1 MVLGRLSLKANGGP
15 APPGVLQKR
24 RLALLS
30 ILAIAGENGIS
41 RDRVM
46 AYLWP
51 ESSSERSR
59 HALDQ
64 LIYAVRRVLGVGAII
79 SRAADLTLG
88 PPVVSSDL
96 RDFTRAIRE
105 QRWDD
110 AVACYGGPLL
120 DGVFL
125 ADSHELESWIDSERA
140 RISQDHERAL
150 ENLALEAASRGDHHG
165 STGWWRRLSAADPSS
180 SRIALALMQ
189 SMANAG
195 ERPAAIRHARV
206 YQDLVRV
213 ELGVEPNP
221 KVEALAISLTRT
233 GESEGRTDGGI
244 PLAKH
249 TGTGV
254 DDASTS
260 ASEFQPPEALDGG
273 GLANQW
279 RIAAVLALAGA
290 TAVFAFSR
298 FSAADDWGTH
308 PETVVSSSKLL
319 DPQAR
324 LLYLRGLNSWNSRSK
339 EGLDSAIVSFR
350 RAIEIEPDYA
360 QAYGGLASAY
370 VLLGY
375 SGYRPA
381 DAMFPKARIA
391 ALRAIELDSTI
402 ASAHAALGL
411 ELTWERQFAS
421 AELAYRRGLSLDPNY
436 ATAHQWYGML
446 LKILGRMDEAVR
458 ETGIAANL
466 DPLST
471 QIQNTYATF
480 LSASGQPRAALDH
493 YQRMIGE
500 EPDSEWVRRNP
511 WLLTNMAAVY
521 AANGMFDK
529 ALESAERAVRI
540 TPGHPRSLRALA
552 LVHSRMGR
560 VDLAREVFAQV
571 DNAHE
576 HYTADRAF
584 FFVEIGELD
593 SAFLYFD
600 KVDRWPIPGLIE
612 LGGNSTLGSDPR
624 YRTLLRKLGMLPVK

>member
-1 MVLGRLSLKANGGP
+1 MVLGRLSLESNSGP

-46 AYLWP
+46 AFLWP

-64 LIYAVRRVLGVGAII
+64 LIYAVRRILGVGAII

-88 PPVVSSDL
+88 STVVSSDVG
-96 RDFTRAIRE
+96 DFTQAIRG

-110 AVACYGGPLL
+110 AVALYDGPLL

-125 ADSHELESWIDSERA
+125 SDSRELESWIDGERA
-140 RISQDHERAL
+140 RLGQDYQRAL
-150 ENLALEAASRGDHHG
+150 ESLAMQAASRGDHHV
-165 STGWWRRLSAADPSS
+165 SAGWWRRLSAADPTS
-180 SRIALALMQ
+180 SRIALELMQ

-195 ERPAAIRHARV
+195 ERPAAIRHARA
-206 YQDLVRV
+206 YQDLVRD
-213 ELGVEPNP
+213 EHGVEPNP
-221 KVEALAISLTRT
+221 KVEALATSLTRV
-233 GESEGRTDGGI
+233 GESEGRSGDDI
-244 PLAKH
+244 PLAKD
-249 TGTGV
+249 TVSRVADAGTP
-254 DDASTS
+254 ASG
-260 ASEFQPPEALDGG
+260 FQAPQTPDGHKRG
-273 GLANQW
+273 QRW
-279 RIAAVLALAGA
+279 RIVAVLALVGA
-290 TAVFAFSR
+290 AAVFAFSR
-298 FSAADDWGTH
+298 FSGAGNLRTHAA
-308 PETVVSSSKLL
+308 TVVSSGKPL

-339 EGLDSAIVSFR
+339 EGLDTAIVYFR

-360 QAYGGLASAY
+360 EAYGGLANAY

-381 DAMFPKARIA
+381 DAMFPKARAA

-402 ASAHAALGL
+402 APPHAALGL
-411 ELTWERQFAS
+411 ERTWERQFAS
-421 AELAYRRGLSLDPNY
+421 AELAYRRALSLDPNY

-446 LKILGRMDEAVR
+446 LKILGRMNEAVR
-458 ETGIAANL
+458 ETGLASNL

-480 LSASGQPRAALDH
+480 LSASGQPRAALNH
-493 YQRMIGE
+493 YQSMIGE

-511 WLLTNMAAVY
+511 WLLTNMASVY
-521 AANGMFDK
+521 ADNGMFDK

-540 TPGHPRSLRALA
+540 TPGHPRSLRTLA

-560 VDLAREVFAQV
+560 IDLAREVFAQV
-571 DNAHE
+571 DTTHE
-576 HYTADRAF
+576 HYTAERAF
-584 FFVEIGELD
+584 FYVDIGELD

-600 KVDRWPIPGLIE
+600 RVERWPIPSLIA
-612 LGGNSTLGSDPR
+612 LGGNSTLSGDPR
-624 YRTLLRKLGMLPVK
+624 YRTLLQKLGMLPAK